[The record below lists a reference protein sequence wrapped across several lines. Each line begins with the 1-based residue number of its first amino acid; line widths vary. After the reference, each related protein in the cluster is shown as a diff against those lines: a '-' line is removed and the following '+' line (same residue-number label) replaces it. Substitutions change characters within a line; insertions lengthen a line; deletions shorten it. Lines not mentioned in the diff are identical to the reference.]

1 MMPFTTL
8 SLFVALMGLGG
19 VPATN
24 GFISKFILFNS
35 AIGSGLVWLAVMGVL
50 NSALSMYYY
59 LKTMTTLLATPN
71 NETPRVHEA
80 PILMTGV
87 IVAIALLVIL
97 LGLFPGLIIGYASS
111 ASKALVDNLNQYIG
125 AVLG

>member
-1 MMPFTTL
+1 
-8 SLFVALMGLGG
+8 
-19 VPATN
+19 
-24 GFISKFILFNS
+24 
-35 AIGSGLVWLAVMGVL
+35 
-50 NSALSMYYY
+50 
-59 LKTMTTLLATPN
+59 
-71 NETPRVHEA
+71 
-80 PILMTGV
+80 MTGV